1 MEVRGS
7 SVKLHTDND
16 TLRTLYISSSESLNL
31 SVLKSAVIVVE
42 AFAASAGRGS
52 EVTKLLQ
59 LPVSPASQMFVASI
73 SYSCDLLNAGCTV
86 QTGAK
91 LTDEQ
96 GNSISICIV
105 CSGSD
110 SLFMPFFAGFFLF
123 EGAHQLGKSP
133 G

>member
-7 SVKLHTDND
+7 SIKLHTDND
-16 TLRTLYISSSESLNL
+16 TLRSLYISSSESLNL

-52 EVTKLLQ
+52 EVTELLQ

-73 SYSCDLLNAGCTV
+73 SYCCDLLNAGCTV

-110 SLFMPFFAGFFLF
+110 SLFMPFSAGFFLF
-123 EGAHQLGKSP
+123 EGGLTS
-133 G
+133 